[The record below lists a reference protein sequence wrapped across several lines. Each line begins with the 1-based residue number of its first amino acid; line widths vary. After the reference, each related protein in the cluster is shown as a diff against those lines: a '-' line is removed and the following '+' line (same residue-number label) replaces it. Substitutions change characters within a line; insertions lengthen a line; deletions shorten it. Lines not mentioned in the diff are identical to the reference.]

1 MPIIRVDLFEGRS
14 PKQKKAIVKELS
26 EGLART
32 AGCSVE
38 AVEVLITD
46 HSKDNWSFGG
56 QVAREKFPD

>member
-14 PKQKKAIVKELS
+14 NDQKRAIAKELS
-26 EGLART
+26 EALART
-32 AGCSVE
+32 AGCSVA

-56 QVAREKFPD
+56 EMARDKFPD

>member
-14 PKQKKAIVKELS
+14 PDQKKTIVKELS
-26 EGLART
+26 ETLART

-46 HSKDNWSFGG
+46 HSKDNWGFGG
-56 QVAREKFPD
+56 VTARDKFPD